1 MRNSSNCNISINL
14 NTDKP
19 KYFKSRTISLLE
31 SNNSNNSDKKI
42 SKTNSNMTRKSNDN
56 ITRKSNFKEKI
67 ETYNINNNQNA
78 FKLDLSSKDNNLI
91 NKLIEDQDKLY

>member
-1 MRNSSNCNISINL
+1 MRTLSNGNNSINL

-19 KYFKSRTISLLE
+19 KFNKSKTVLLKE
-31 SNNSNNSDKKI
+31 SNNSNNSNSDKKI
-42 SKTNSNMTRKSNDN
+42 STRKSYDN

-67 ETYNINNNQNA
+67 ETYNINNNPNS

-91 NKLIEDQDKLY
+91 NQLIEDQDKLY